1 MRDTRPVNR
10 REQREATL
18 QAAIEKVSA
27 STALLVA
34 IQSALQAM

>member
-10 REQREATL
+10 REQREAAL

-27 STALLVA
+27 RTALLVA